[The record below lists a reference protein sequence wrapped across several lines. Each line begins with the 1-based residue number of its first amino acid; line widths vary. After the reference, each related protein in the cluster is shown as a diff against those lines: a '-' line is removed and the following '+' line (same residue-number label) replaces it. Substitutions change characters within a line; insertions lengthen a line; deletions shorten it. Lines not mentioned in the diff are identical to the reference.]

1 MTKLHSAIL
10 SLILLSAAP
19 ALAEDTPR
27 RDGPQFGVG
36 VETSLLNISLG
47 NNAVFNPGGAVLLSY
62 DARAW
67 RIEGL
72 FGVLSF
78 NDNTVVRGGGRV
90 LFAVHQTSRSDF
102 SLGLGGYVLHA
113 GENFTLGEVDAL
125 AQLRAFI
132 VENVALTGSLG
143 VAIAFGEGDPL
154 VNVGGNLL
162 GSLGM
167 AYYF

>member
-1 MTKLHSAIL
+1 MTKLNSAIL
-10 SLILLSAAP
+10 SLILFTAAP

-113 GENFTLGEVDAL
+113 GENRQQQRFQPERPHEPAPPAQAPGAASGTHPAGPGDRSL
-125 AQLRAFI
+125 ARPHRAFCRP
-132 VENVALTGSLG
+132 A
-143 VAIAFGEGDPL
+143 
-154 VNVGGNLL
+154 
-162 GSLGM
+162 
-167 AYYF
+167 